1 MKRLLSWFVCVVVLL
16 TFSAGAVAGTT
27 VLGPSGLIKVPTA
40 DALTAGEL
48 SFAYHLED
56 ERGVGSLA
64 YGLTDSIELG
74 VYTKREGTYLGPHAK
89 ALLIGETSNLPGVA
103 VGLAH
108 ESFYMVASKRLP
120 GAGLR
125 GHVGVGTKAYDGLFI
140 GVSKMLNPV
149 TVDKGVKN
157 TSMPTTLLA
166 AEYLRGGFNIG
177 AEVLLTP
184 ELRIKV
190 AAEDLKHVILGVN
203 FKVSI

>member
-74 VYTKREGTYLGPHAK
+74 VYTKEK
-89 ALLIGETSNLPGVA
+89 VLI
-103 VGLAH
+103 
-108 ESFYMVASKRLP
+108 
-120 GAGLR
+120 
-125 GHVGVGTKAYDGLFI
+125 
-140 GVSKMLNPV
+140 
-149 TVDKGVKN
+149 
-157 TSMPTTLLA
+157 
-166 AEYLRGGFNIG
+166 
-177 AEVLLTP
+177 
-184 ELRIKV
+184 
-190 AAEDLKHVILGVN
+190 
-203 FKVSI
+203 